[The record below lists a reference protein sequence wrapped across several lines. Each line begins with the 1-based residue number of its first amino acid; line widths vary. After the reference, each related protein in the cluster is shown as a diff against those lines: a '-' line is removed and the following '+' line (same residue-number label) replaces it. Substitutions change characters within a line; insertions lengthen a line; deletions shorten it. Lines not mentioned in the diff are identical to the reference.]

1 MLIIFQF
8 TDIAVLWLQRN
19 LVFSLKIRPVNVS
32 NRNRNQIQWSMLKS
46 HYEIVSYT
54 DTEAKWAT
62 YSGINYISIWLGLSS
77 TESTVKCAQRTSVH
91 NNDRIPELSLSE
103 GVRQMV

>member
-1 MLIIFQF
+1 MLIIFQL

-32 NRNRNQIQWSMLKS
+32 DRNQIQWSMLKS

-54 DTEAKWAT
+54 DTEAKRAT
-62 YSGINYISIWLGLSS
+62 HLWINYISVGLGISS
-77 TESTVKCAQRTSVH
+77 TESTVKCGQCASLH
-91 NNDRIPELSLSE
+91 IDDRIPGLSLSE
-103 GVRQMV
+103 GVRQVV